1 MFFVKVKMDENK
13 RLTNELVMRAKV
25 LAKVS
30 NDKDLAQVLGI
41 SKNNLSNQKKKGTLK
56 YRLLDWAT
64 EKKYN
69 LNWLFYGGSDKE

>member
-1 MFFVKVKMDENK
+1 VYSDTAKLDENK

-30 NDKDLAQVLGI
+30 NDNELAQVLGM
-41 SKNNLSNQKKKGTLK
+41 SKNNLSNQKQKGTLK